1 MMSDL
6 MAKELCFTPSISI
19 DEIEENF
26 RDFDFFEVFLESLN
40 DALAYKQGNMS
51 KSVVV
56 HKYVDGCFVELK
68 SVRTSTSKRG
78 TKKASEPP
86 PVSEELKKR
95 ANLRQ

>member
-1 MMSDL
+1 MMGDL

-78 TKKASEPP
+78 PKNTSYY
-86 PVSEELKKR
+86 
-95 ANLRQ
+95 